1 MSGRYTI
8 GEVSRL
14 LQVKAHVLR
23 YWESEIPL
31 LAPQKTPS
39 GRRVYGDRE
48 LQQLLRLRHLLYE
61 RKYTLEGARRALW
74 SEVEPAHA
82 DIKAKIAAVRADL
95 LRAWARLRE
104 RDGGTSS

>member
-23 YWESEIPL
+23 YWESEIPF
-31 LAPQKTPS
+31 LAPQKGPS

-48 LQQLLRLRHLLYE
+48 LQLLLRLRHLLYE
-61 RKYTLEGARRALW
+61 RKYTLEGARRAIW
-74 SEVEPAHA
+74 SEVEPEHA
-82 DIKAKIAAVRADL
+82 DLKARIAAVRTEL
-95 LRAWARLRE
+95 LTAWARLQE
-104 RDGGTSS
+104 RGGGVRR

>member
-14 LQVKAHVLR
+14 LGVKAHVLR

-48 LQQLLRLRHLLYE
+48 LQLLLRLRHLLHE

-82 DIKAKIAAVRADL
+82 DIKAKLAAVRADL
-95 LRAWARLRE
+95 LTVWARLQERE
-104 RDGGTSS
+104 GGGRS